1 MLEIRNLA
9 KSYDG
14 KNWILRDISLEV
26 KKGEII
32 VILGP
37 SGCGKSTF
45 LRCLNG
51 LEMMSSG
58 EIFLD
63 SKLVGK
69 DDWNYVRQKIGMVFQ
84 NYELFWH
91 MSVIDNLLLA
101 PIKVQKRKK
110 EEALDQAQ
118 RLLARMGLEGKMH
131 AMPRELSGGQ
141 KQRVAIA
148 RALCMH
154 PEILLLDEIT
164 ASLDPEMVKEV
175 LEIIQGLANEGMTMI
190 IVTHEMHFARHIAN
204 RILFFEKG
212 EILLDSSLEE
222 FFMTNNPRIRKF
234 LDTFEF

>member
-51 LEMMSSG
+51 LEIMSSG

-110 EEALDQAQ
+110 EEVLDQAQ

-131 AMPRELSGGQ
+131 AMPSQLSGGQ

-212 EILLDSSLEE
+212 EILLDSSSEE

>member
-1 MLEIRNLA
+1 MLEIRKLT

-14 KNWILRDISLEV
+14 KNLILKDISLQI
-26 KKGEII
+26 KKGEIV

-58 EIFLD
+58 EIYLD
-63 SKLVGK
+63 SKLI
-69 DDWNYVRQKIGMVFQ
+69 DRRDWGYVRQKIGMVFQ

-91 MSVIDNLLLA
+91 MSVMDNLLLA
-101 PIKVQKRKK
+101 PMKVQKRKYK
-110 EEALDQAQ
+110 EVLHEAQK
-118 RLLARMGLEGKMH
+118 LLVRMGLEGKMH

-175 LEIIQGLANEGMTMI
+175 LEIIKGLANEGMTMI
-190 IVTHEMHFARHIAN
+190 MVTHEMRFVRHIAD
-204 RILFFEKG
+204 RILFFDKG
-212 EILLDSSLEE
+212 EILLDSTPEE
-222 FFMTNNPRIRKF
+222 FFMTTNPRIRRF

>member
-110 EEALDQAQ
+110 EEVLDQAQ

-212 EILLDSSLEE
+212 EILLDSSSEE
-222 FFMTNNPRIRKF
+222 FFMTSNPRIRKF